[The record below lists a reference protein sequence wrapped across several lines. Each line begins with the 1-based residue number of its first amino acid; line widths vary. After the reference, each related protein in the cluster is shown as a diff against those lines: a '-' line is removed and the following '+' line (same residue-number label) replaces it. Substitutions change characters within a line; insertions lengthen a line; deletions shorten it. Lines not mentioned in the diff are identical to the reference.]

1 MVDLWMPEASRHSV
15 GNTGAMSGGPS
26 RVVWH
31 TTSNESDHTFKNELG
46 WFTGGGAGVAPH
58 LLWDLFTG
66 EIAQLFPADSR
77 SLSLENDGNVKTNRT
92 GKYCIQIEIVF
103 TAGETVNGKK
113 YNTVAE
119 TPCKNLDK
127 IMAWLKSLGIAEKW
141 PASAPSG
148 LHRQTVSLDF
158 WLNNGGH
165 YGHCHVPG
173 NSHVDPG
180 VMPNLFAAAPKPPT
194 TPKPP
199 AKPPVY
205 VAPAFP
211 TGLAPNKSTPSAKKL
226 QQALKDTSWLAK
238 SVTLSDNYGPA
249 TQAAVA
255 GFNKKHNLN
264 GAGKSYDPAIGPKG
278 WKLLF
283 TLAYGS

>member
-1 MVDLWMPEASRHSV
+1 MVDLWMPSASRHSV

-31 TTSNESDHTFKNELG
+31 TTSNTNDHTFKNELG
-46 WFTGGGAGVAPH
+46 WFTGGGATVAPH
-58 LLWDLFTG
+58 LLWDPFTG

-77 SLSLENDGNVKTNRT
+77 SLSLENDGAIRTNRT

-127 IMAWLKSLGIAEKW
+127 ILAWLKSLGIAEKW
-141 PASAPSG
+141 PAGAPSG
-148 LHRQTVSLDF
+148 LHRQTVTSDY

-173 NSHVDPG
+173 NAHVDPG
-180 VMPNLFAAAPKPPT
+180 VMPDLFAVVKPPT
-194 TPKPP
+194 VPKPP
-199 AKPPVY
+199 AKPAKY
-205 VAPAFP
+205 VPPAFP
-211 TGLAPNKSTPSAKKL
+211 TGLAPNKSTPSAKTL
-226 QQALKDTSWLAK
+226 QKALKATDWLAE
-238 SVTLSDNYGPA
+238 SVALSDNYGEK

-264 GAGKSYDPAIGPKG
+264 SAGVTYDPKIGPKG